1 MKEGFG
7 PLFNKN
13 HWMVQ
18 SPSVNT
24 GLAISIFKQKNIFM
38 PDLRCIQTEVDASYL
53 YSKLA
58 EKEEDK
64 NVADIFQQMSDI
76 EKGHAEAF
84 LKKIGLTPDKMPP
97 PSFRAKTLNRIGKI
111 FGYDYVLGVLMDTE
125 KSLSN
130 SVLAAKKKTNQPVT
144 GSEVNHVKVLRNIIE
159 QSQVSGSTIARF
171 ESRHK
176 SVGGNALRAAVLGG
190 NDGLVSNFSLV
201 MGVAG
206 ATQGGSGVLLA
217 GLAGLLAGALSMA
230 LGEWIS
236 VKSSQELYENQMAI
250 EMEELE
256 TSPEN
261 EMKELELIYKAKGI
275 PEEQAKEMA
284 AEIIRNP
291 AHAHEL
297 LVKEELGINAE
308 ELKGSAFEAA
318 AYSFILFGIGAIIP
332 VFPFFFLSG
341 TNAILLSA
349 AASAVGLFIIGAAI
363 TLFTGKSIW
372 YSGFRQVIFGLAAAA
387 ITFGIGKLI
396 GVSVT

>member
-1 MKEGFG
+1 MSNLK
-7 PLFNKN
+7 
-13 HWMVQ
+13 
-18 SPSVNT
+18 S
-24 GLAISIFKQKNIFM
+24 
-38 PDLRCIQTEVDASYL
+38 IQTEVDAGFL
-53 YSKLA
+53 YRKLA
-58 EKEEDK
+58 ENEEDK
-64 NVADIFQQMSDI
+64 NVADIFRQMSDI
-76 EKGHAEAF
+76 EVGHAEAF
-84 LKKIGLTPDKMPP
+84 LKKMNLSANQMPS

-130 SVLAAKKKTNQPVT
+130 SVINLKKQTKKPIT
-144 GSEVNHVKVLRNIIE
+144 GAEVNHVKVLRNIIE

-171 ESRHK
+171 ESRHR

-206 ATQGGSGVLLA
+206 ATAGQDGVLLA

-236 VKSSQELYENQMAI
+236 VKSSQELYENQMQI

-256 TSPEN
+256 THPEN
-261 EMKELELIYKAKGI
+261 EIKELELIYRAKGI
-275 PEEQAKEMA
+275 PGEQAKEMA
-284 AEIIRNP
+284 AEILKNP
-291 AHAHEL
+291 EQAHEI

-318 AYSFILFGIGAIIP
+318 LYSFFLFAIGAIIP
-332 VFPFFFLSG
+332 VFPFMFLSG

-349 AASAVGLFIIGAAI
+349 GASTVGLFIIGAAI
-363 TLFTGKSIW
+363 TLFTGRSIW
-372 YSGFRQVIFGLAAAA
+372 LSGFRQVIFGLAAAS

-396 GVSVT
+396 GVSVAG